1 MALKILADLDYSGEA
16 GVNQVRLL
24 QQAIS
29 CALAQQDWL
38 EVRRLDN
45 ACAALVDKVIAA
57 NNSDSRALVL
67 ALSELKGVYSNLIT
81 GCQQKVASMAV

>member
-16 GVNQVRLL
+16 GVNHVRLL
-24 QQAIS
+24 QQSIS
-29 CALAQQDWL
+29 RALAQQDWL

-57 NNSDSRALVL
+57 NNSDDRALVL
-67 ALSELKGVYSNLIT
+67 ALSELKGVYSSLIA

>member
-1 MALKILADLDYSGEA
+1 MTVKMLADLDYSGDA

-24 QQAIS
+24 QQS
-29 CALAQQDWL
+29 LSRALKQQEWL

-45 ACAALVDKVIAA
+45 ACAALIEKVIAA
-57 NNSDSRALVL
+57 NNHDARALVL
-67 ALSELKGVYSNLIT
+67 ALNELKGVYSNLIT